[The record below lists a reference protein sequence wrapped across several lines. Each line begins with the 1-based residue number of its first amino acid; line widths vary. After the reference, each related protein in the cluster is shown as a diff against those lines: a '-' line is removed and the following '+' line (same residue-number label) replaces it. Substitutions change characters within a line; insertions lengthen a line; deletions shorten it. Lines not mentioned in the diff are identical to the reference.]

1 MIGALA
7 ALFFTN
13 HSVELQPDS
22 GLYWTVEVVNHTKST
37 QPNPPITELNTI
49 TIAKATYPTKNLG
62 ISKME
67 KFFFNLDIV
76 STGDIRH
83 KCINCFQK
91 LKWL

>member
-1 MIGALA
+1 MGC
-7 ALFFTN
+7 N
-13 HSVELQPDS
+13 
-22 GLYWTVEVVNHTKST
+22 WTVEVVNHTKST
-37 QPNPPITELNTI
+37 QPNPPITDLNTI